1 MYKGL
6 WRWFLLAF
14 LLILPVSGYGE
25 AENRLVGISFSRDS
39 LRLVV
44 MRDLAKDSQSF
55 ARGVLSGLLLK
66 DGQMYVA
73 LSPDKFLFS
82 QVPEALIFSFAGD
95 ILVSADIALKRRIR
109 EILGDLSDKDVFD
122 FWQAASEGQ
131 EEVPKG
137 LKVSLLPLRSEI
149 IRLKDGFLIKDLVL
163 QVDVA
168 CENAS
173 PIVDILRERLNKAV
187 LEDAEFAP
195 LRQLAY
201 EWLAAQYIKEL
212 HRLDGLDFQGAD
224 FIDTGRFL
232 FVRQNVPF
240 DVIRKVNLYMRETR
254 RPVEIMFNGWKI
266 GIYGLIDFTGL
277 LRNADIKK
285 VDLSVADALK
295 RLGKFVLT
303 DDFRLVFSSI
313 DKQALVRDWFRLFE
327 LTKDWRFWRWIGQR
341 RAQLLVLLARI
352 VPIDM
357 DIDSIQGVHLGL
369 YIRGDFFM
377 EQALSLLRS
386 AGLERLLYPKIGD
399 ADVKYIGLF
408 DPGMLAKDKA
418 EKLKG
423 YIRLGWLPF
432 MAAFDKGRV
441 VAARLNGPTRDF
453 FSGLLEG
460 NHQLVNKFI
469 SRAIRDEFWSAV
481 KDVKIIYND
490 SLKQAVYLLLL
501 ADEFRPF
508 VDPRVASPW
517 PMVVSYVLEEAGID
531 LMSGPIVK
539 FSSK

>member
-14 LLILPVSGYGE
+14 LLVLPVSGYGSPD
-25 AENRLVGISFSRDS
+25 NRLVGVSFSRDS

-44 MRDLAKDSQSF
+44 VKDLPEDCQSF
-55 ARGVLSGLLLK
+55 ARGFVSGLLLR
-66 DGQMYVA
+66 DSQMYTA
-73 LSPDKFLFS
+73 LSPDRSLFS
-82 QVPEALIFSFAGD
+82 QVPEGLLFSFAGD
-95 ILVSADIALKRRIR
+95 ILVSADVALKRNIR
-109 EILGDLSDKDVFD
+109 NILGDLSDKDVFE
-122 FWQAASEGQ
+122 FWQRASEGQ
-131 EEVPKG
+131 EDVPRG
-137 LKVSLLPLRSEI
+137 LKVSLLPLRAEI

-173 PIVDILRERLNKAV
+173 PIVDILKDRLNKAV
-187 LEDAEFAP
+187 LENAEFEP
-195 LRQLAY
+195 LRRLAY
-201 EWLAAQYIKEL
+201 EWLAAQYTKEL
-212 HRLDGLDFQGAD
+212 HRLDGLNFQGAD
-224 FIDTGRFL
+224 FIDRGRFL
-232 FVRQNVPF
+232 FVRQESPF
-240 DVIRKVNLYMRETR
+240 SIIRKVNSYIKETR

-277 LRNADIKK
+277 LRNANIKK

-295 RLGKFVLT
+295 RLGSFALT
-303 DDFRLVFSSI
+303 DDFRLVFSSM
-313 DKQALVRDWFRLFE
+313 DRKALIRDWFRLFE

-341 RAQLLVLLARI
+341 RAQLLVLLAGI
-352 VPIDM
+352 IPADI

-377 EQALSLLRS
+377 EQALSLLGS

-399 ADVKYIGLF
+399 ADVKYIGVF
-408 DPGMLAKDKA
+408 DPGMLSKDKA

-432 MAAFDKGRV
+432 MGAFDKGRV
-441 VAARLNGPTRDF
+441 VAVRLNGPSRDF
-453 FSGLLEG
+453 FSALLED
-460 NHQLVNKFI
+460 NHQLANRFI
-469 SRAIRDEFWSAV
+469 SKAIKKEFWSAV

-490 SLKQAVYLLLL
+490 PLKQTVYLLLL

-508 VDPRVASPW
+508 VDPRVLSPW
-517 PMVVSYVLEEAGID
+517 PVIVSYVLEESGID
-531 LMSGPIVK
+531 LFSGPIVK